1 MLAALV
7 VHAWPQGLPQALADL
22 HDNAGLT
29 VISVTTPPA
38 ASRPEA
44 RLAIRHALQS
54 TVAAWRGQPLSAIT
68 LLSSPGQRVQ
78 VMAPGT
84 ALNVAISHMPGLSVA
99 AIGTHSAVGVDVMA
113 AGEQALP
120 PDWVQVAHDYLGP
133 LVTAT
138 LHQQPNTHRP
148 GAFAQAW
155 VSLEARLKCLG
166 MGLTEWTP
174 ALATRLNQCH
184 VVPLN
189 GLPGVCGALALEQVT
204 QLPPS
209 AN

>member
-7 VHAWPQGLPQALADL
+7 VHAWPLGLPQAQADL

-44 RLAIRHALQS
+44 RLAIRNAIQH
-54 TVAAWRGQPLSAIT
+54 TVAAWLSQPLSAVT
-68 LLSSPGQRVQ
+68 LLSSPGQPVQ
-78 VMAPGT
+78 IIAPG
-84 ALNVAISHMPGLSVA
+84 APLYVAISHMPGLSVA
-99 AIGTHSAVGVDVMA
+99 AICTHGAVGVDVMA
-113 AGEQALP
+113 LDAQALP
-120 PDWVQVAHDYLGP
+120 PDWAQVAHDYLGP

-166 MGLTEWTP
+166 LGLTEWTP
-174 ALATRLNQCH
+174 ALGQRLDACDCW
-184 VVPLN
+184 PID
-189 GLPGVCGALALEQVT
+189 LPQGGCGAVATHRL
-204 QLPPS
+204 
-209 AN
+209 